1 MRVTTFAMIAVIAAL
16 PLNAAFAGDTTVAGD
31 KNCGRPSPDENP
43 SETDKGRIVVHL
55 LISGGWIMGWLSA
68 ANRTSKADWLAGV
81 RPEHVTEL
89 IDKLCRDDNTVE
101 QAGLAVLGQLRMEY
115 AARKEYKRQT
125 GKDAPQ
131 E

>member
-1 MRVTTFAMIAVIAAL
+1 MRVTTFAMIAAIAAL
-16 PLNAAFAGDTTVAGD
+16 PLNAAFAGATIVAGD
-31 KNCGRPSPDENP
+31 QNCGKPNP
-43 SETDKGRIVVHL
+43 SETDKNTIVAHY

-68 ANRTSKADWLAGV
+68 ANRTSKVDWLAGV
-81 RPEHVTEL
+81 RPGHITEL

-101 QAGLAVLGQLRMEY
+101 QAGLAVLMQLRMEY
-115 AARKEYKRQT
+115 SAHKEYKRQT

>member
-1 MRVTTFAMIAVIAAL
+1 MRVTTFAMIAAVASLPFSATFAA
-16 PLNAAFAGDTTVAGD
+16 DTIVAGD
-31 KNCGRPSPDENP
+31 QNCGKPSP
-43 SETDKGRIVVHL
+43 SGTDKSKIVAHL
-55 LISGGWIMGWLSA
+55 LISGGWIMGWVSA
-68 ANRTSKADWLAGV
+68 ANRLGKVEWLAGV

-89 IDKLCRDDNTVE
+89 IDKFCRDDNTVE